1 MIPQE
6 WLVEARRTLSNQV
19 RVTPVTFDPELSSYI
34 KWENCQLTGSFKV
47 RGAWNKVAHLLPW
60 ERDRGLVTAS
70 AGNHG
75 QGVAYAAR
83 EFGVSTII
91 FASDHAVEAKVKA
104 MQALGAEVR
113 FVPGGYAGAET
124 AGLAYAQ
131 ETGRTWVSPY
141 NDGQVIAG
149 QASIGFEL
157 VEQIDPFDVKSVI
170 VPVGGGGLICGVAMA
185 LRSLGHNCQIIGVQS
200 EASSFMHAVFHGN
213 LQDSVV
219 EWDSLADGL
228 AGKIEANSITIPGT
242 REMADEILL
251 VSEIS
256 IEEAIRYAWERHHEI
271 IEGSAAVSLAA
282 VLTGMISALPAV
294 ILISGGNIQPELH
307 KSIIS
312 RPYTQMKSFNQ
323 SA

>member
-6 WLVEARRTLSNQV
+6 WLEEARRTLLNKV
-19 RVTPVTFDPELSSYI
+19 RITPVTFDPDLRSYI
-34 KWENCQLTGSFKV
+34 KWENRQITGSFKI
-47 RGAWNKVAHLLPW
+47 RGAWNKVANLLPW

-83 EFGVSTII
+83 EFGSSTII

-113 FVPGGYAGAET
+113 FVSGGYADAET
-124 AGLAYAQ
+124 AGLAFAQ

-157 VEQIDPFDVKSVI
+157 VEQIDPFDVQSVI
-170 VPVGGGGLICGVAMA
+170 VPVGGGGLVCGVAMA
-185 LRSLGHNCQIIGVQS
+185 LRSQGQNCQIIGVQS

-213 LQDSVV
+213 PQDSVV

-228 AGKIEANSITIPGT
+228 TGKIEANSITIPGT

-251 VSEIS
+251 VSESS

-271 IEGSAAVSLAA
+271 IEGSAAVPLAA
-282 VLTGMISALPAV
+282 VMSGKISAYPAI
-294 ILISGGNIQPELH
+294 ILISGGNIQPSLH
-307 KSIIS
+307 KSILS
-312 RPYTQMKSFNQ
+312 RHLTQVKPPNHP
-323 SA
+323 A